1 MTDLERDPER
11 LFAAPAVELER
22 RRDGTLLLR
31 CAQPLGRYARCVG
44 EFLERWGMV
53 RFTIAGFLL
62 VLMMS
67 LPVKMFLRLA
77 FNVKYVLVT
86 PWINI

>member
-1 MTDLERDPER
+1 
-11 LFAAPAVELER
+11 VK
-22 RRDGTLLLR
+22 GK
-31 CAQPLGRYARCVG
+31 
-44 EFLERWGMV
+44 EFLDRWGMV
-53 RFTIAGFLL
+53 RFTIVGLLL

-67 LPVKMFLRLA
+67 LPVKMFLRLV

>member
-1 MTDLERDPER
+1 ML
-11 LFAAPAVELER
+11 LFYLFVIKVK
-22 RRDGTLLLR
+22 GK
-31 CAQPLGRYARCVG
+31 

-53 RFTIAGFLL
+53 RFTITGVIL

-67 LPVKMFLRLA
+67 LPAKMFLRLA

>member
-1 MTDLERDPER
+1 MFGFRDYWLSAAFG
-11 LFAAPAVELER
+11 LFAV
-22 RRDGTLLLR
+22 GVYFV
-31 CAQPLGRYARCVG
+31 LGMIGFYYFVLKVKG
-44 EFLERWGMV
+44 KDFLERWGMV
-53 RFTIAGFLL
+53 RFTIVGLLL

-67 LPVKMFLRLA
+67 LPVKMILRLA

>member
-1 MTDLERDPER
+1 
-11 LFAAPAVELER
+11 
-22 RRDGTLLLR
+22 
-31 CAQPLGRYARCVG
+31 
-44 EFLERWGMV
+44 MV
-53 RFTIAGFLL
+53 RFTITGVIL

-67 LPVKMFLRLA
+67 LPAKMILRLA

>member
-1 MTDLERDPER
+1 M
-11 LFAAPAVELER
+11 LFFYWFVIKVK
-22 RRDGTLLLR
+22 GK
-31 CAQPLGRYARCVG
+31 

-53 RFTIAGFLL
+53 RFTITGVIL

-67 LPVKMFLRLA
+67 LPAKMFLRLA